1 MKLAHKDVERLAE
14 LLRSRRKRLGSQT
27 LNLAQSAL
35 KQIFVAHLRKQE
47 EVLGEDGRL
56 LMVPPSLYDIDQDL
70 IIINKDD
77 LHENLPENLDEYPN
91 ENFSSDNDVL
101 DSLNDSSAAGCNQ
114 STDGCGHVSTGDD
127 VSTSAAKGEA
137 TNSDPPAAS
146 LSPYPASWPTLTE
159 TDTDSSVG
167 DPPLSEDFL
176 QAISNW
182 LEYG

>member
-47 EVLGEDGRL
+47 EVLGEGGRL

-77 LHENLPENLDEYPN
+77 LHENLPENLDEYPT

-101 DSLNDSSAAGCNQ
+101 DSLNDSSAAGF
-114 STDGCGHVSTGDD
+114 GWG
-127 VSTSAAKGEA
+127 SAA
-137 TNSDPPAAS
+137 
-146 LSPYPASWPTLTE
+146 
-159 TDTDSSVG
+159 V
-167 DPPLSEDFL
+167 
-176 QAISNW
+176 
-182 LEYG
+182 